1 MTSAAVWNVPEPH
14 SVDDVRHD
22 DGSFTRVRRHGNT
35 DGRRLLVGHGNG
47 LAVDLYYPFWSRF
60 LDDFDVFVYDLRNH
74 GWNTIGPRDEH
85 NVPNMIRDQEQVVEA
100 IATRYGPV
108 PMIGVFH
115 SLSALTAL
123 LSESLGTG
131 RTGDLAAWILFDPPL
146 FKPRMGEVEFD
157 KSADRSAELAR
168 RRTDRFQKESEFSEL
183 LHHLVLSRAVPG
195 AADLM
200 ASTVLRESTDG
211 ESVELRCPRE
221 YEAQIFAYA
230 RTYAFLVDLGSLPCP
245 TKVIGSDP
253 TMTFSYMP
261 SFNLSHINTVDYDFL
276 PESTHFLQVEQPEEC
291 VDLMCEFLGGHG
303 LL

>member
-1 MTSAAVWNVPEPH
+1 M
-14 SVDDVRHD
+14 DDVRHD
-22 DGSFTRVRRHGNT
+22 DGSVTKVRRHGNT
-35 DGRRLLVGHGNG
+35 GGRRLLVGHGNG

-74 GWNTIGPRDEH
+74 GWNAVGPRDEH
-85 NVPNMIRDQEQVVEA
+85 NVPNMIRDQEEVVET
-100 IATRYGPV
+100 IAARYGATPT
-108 PMIGVFH
+108 IGVFH

-123 LSESLGTG
+123 LSDSLGTG
-131 RTGDLAAWILFDPPL
+131 RTGELAAWILFDPPL
-146 FKPRMGEVEFD
+146 FKPRLGEAEFD

-168 RRTDRFQKESEFSEL
+168 RRTDRFRRESEFSEL

-200 ASTVLRESTDG
+200 ASTVLRESGDG

-261 SFNLSHINTVDYDFL
+261 SFNLSHINTVDYDFI

-291 VDLMCEFLGGHG
+291 VDLMREFLEGHG

>member
-1 MTSAAVWNVPEPH
+1 MTSAPLWEVPEPH

-22 DGSFTRVRRHGNT
+22 DGSVTKVRRHGSAG
-35 DGRRLLVGHGNG
+35 GRRLLVGHGNG

-74 GWNTIGPRDEH
+74 GWNTVGPRDEH

-100 IATRYGPV
+100 IAARYGATPT
-108 PMIGVFH
+108 IGAFH

-123 LSESLGTG
+123 LSDSLGTG
-131 RTGDLAAWILFDPPL
+131 RTGELAAWILFDPPL
-146 FKPRMGEVEFD
+146 FKPRLGEAEFD

-168 RRTDRFQKESEFSEL
+168 RRTDRFRRESEFSEL
-183 LHHLVLSRAVPG
+183 LHHLVLTRAVPG

-200 ASTVLRESTDG
+200 ASTVLRESADG
-211 ESVELRCPRE
+211 EGVELRCPRE

-261 SFNLSHINTVDYDFL
+261 SFNLSHINTVDYDFI
-276 PESTHFLQVEQPEEC
+276 PESTHFLQVEQPKEC
-291 VDLMCEFLGGHG
+291 VDLMREFLEGHD

>member
-1 MTSAAVWNVPEPH
+1 MTSGTVWEVPEPH

-22 DGSFTRVRRHGNT
+22 DGSVTRVRRHGNT
-35 DGRRLLVGHGNG
+35 GGRRLLVGHGNG

-74 GWNTIGPRDEH
+74 GWNAVGPRDEH
-85 NVPNMIRDQEQVVEA
+85 NVPNMIRDQEQVIEA
-100 IATRYGPV
+100 VADLYGATPT
-108 PMIGVFH
+108 IGVFH

-123 LSESLGTG
+123 LSSSLGTG
-131 RTGDLAAWILFDPPL
+131 RTGDLAAWVLFDPPL
-146 FKPRMGEVEFD
+146 FKPRLGEAEFD

-168 RRTDRFQKESEFSEL
+168 RRTDRFGKASEFSEL

-200 ASTVLRESTDG
+200 ASTVLRESEDG
-211 ESVELRCPRE
+211 ENVELRCPRE

-230 RTYAFLVDLGSLPCP
+230 RTYAFLVDLGTLPCP

-253 TMTFSYMP
+253 MMTFSYMP
-261 SFNLSHINTVDYDFL
+261 SFNLSHINTVDYDFI
-276 PESTHFLQVEQPEEC
+276 PESTHFLQVEHPAEC
-291 VDLMCEFLGGHG
+291 GKLMCEFLAGHS

>member
-1 MTSAAVWNVPEPH
+1 MTSGAVWKIPEPH
-14 SVDDVRHD
+14 SVHDVRHD
-22 DGSFTRVRRHGNT
+22 DGSVTRVRRHGNP
-35 DGRRLLVGHGNG
+35 GGPRLLVGHGNG

-60 LDDFDVFVYDLRNH
+60 LDGFDVFVYDLRNH
-74 GWNTIGPRDEH
+74 GWNAVGPRSGH
-85 NVPNMIRDQEQVVEA
+85 NVPNLIRDQEQVVEA
-100 IATRYGPV
+100 IDTCYGPT

-123 LSESLGTG
+123 LSGPLGTG
-131 RTGDLAAWILFDPPL
+131 RMGDLSAWILFDPPL
-146 FKPRMGEVEFD
+146 YKPRMGEAEFD

-168 RRTDRFQKESEFSEL
+168 RRADRFREASEFSEL
-183 LHHLVLSRAVPG
+183 LEHLVLTRAVPG

-200 ASTVLRESTDG
+200 ASTVLRESADG

-230 RTYAFLVDLGSLPCP
+230 RTYAFLVDLGDVPCP

-253 TMTFSYMP
+253 TLTFSYMP
-261 SFNLSHINTVDYDFL
+261 SFNLSHINTVDYDFI
-276 PESTHFLQVEQPEEC
+276 PESTHFLQVEHPEEC
-291 VDLMCEFLGGHG
+291 AQLMCDFLKGHG

>member
-1 MTSAAVWNVPEPH
+1 MTPRAVWEVPEPH

-22 DGSFTRVRRHGNT
+22 DGSVTRVRRHGNPR
-35 DGRRLLVGHGNG
+35 GRRLLMGHGNG

-74 GWNTIGPRDEH
+74 GWNAVGPRGGH

-100 IATRYGPV
+100 VSARYGRLPT
-108 PMIGVFH
+108 IGVFH

-123 LSESLGTG
+123 LSDSLGTG
-131 RTGDLAAWILFDPPL
+131 RTGDLSAWILFDPPL
-146 FKPRMGEVEFD
+146 YKPRMGEAEFD

-168 RRTDRFQKESEFSEL
+168 RRTDRFRGESEFSEL

-200 ASTVLRESTDG
+200 ASTVLRKSADG
-211 ESVELRCPRE
+211 RGVELRCPRE
-221 YEAQIFAYA
+221 YEAQIFSYA
-230 RTYAFLVDLGSLPCP
+230 RTYAFLVDLGNLRCP

-253 TMTFSYMP
+253 TMTFAYMP
-261 SFNLSHINTVDYDFL
+261 SFNLSHINTVDYDFI
-276 PESTHFLQVEQPEEC
+276 PDSTHFLQVEYPAEC
-291 VDLMCEFLGGHG
+291 VQRMCEFLEGRG